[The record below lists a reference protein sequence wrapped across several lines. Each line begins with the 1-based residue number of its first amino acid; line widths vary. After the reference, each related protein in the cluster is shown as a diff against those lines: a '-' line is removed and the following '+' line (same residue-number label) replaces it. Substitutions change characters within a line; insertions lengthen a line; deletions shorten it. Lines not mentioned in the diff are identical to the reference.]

1 MTVVNRASLPR
12 RVPERARNSDPRKR
26 GSLVVS
32 ALPDA
37 LEQKSG
43 LDFDGLKIGR
53 ASRHGHNYFNILF
66 VVIFFASFVAFLIH
80 FG

>member
-12 RVPERARNSDPRKR
+12 RDSEYARNSDPRKR
-26 GSLVVS
+26 GSFVDSV
-32 ALPDA
+32 LPDA

-43 LDFDGLKIGR
+43 LGFGGLRIGR
-53 ASRHGHNYFNILF
+53 ASRHNYFNILF
-66 VVIFFASFVAFLIH
+66 IVIFFASFVAFLVH